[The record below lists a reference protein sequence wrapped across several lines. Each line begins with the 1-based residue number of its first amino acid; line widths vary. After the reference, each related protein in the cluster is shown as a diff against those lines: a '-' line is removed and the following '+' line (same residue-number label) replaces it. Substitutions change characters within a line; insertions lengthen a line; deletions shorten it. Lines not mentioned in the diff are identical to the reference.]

1 MQLAQEGP
9 LVEDEGELQEGFRAS
24 FPVTFGRQE
33 TKHEALENVH
43 SKTKRPGPAA
53 PSKKSKIAFNIG
65 GASIPKVVG
74 TGAFP
79 RGDAHPVGVR
89 GREEGADEDAAAAK
103 RTRIESSLG
112 ASVGA
117 AERDQSAA
125 GGAFPRGT
133 EASRTGLSSFA
144 VNEEGDD
151 AVAGPRLASGG
162 LSDDGGAFVGP
173 SRPPQASV
181 DAEGGELV
189 GPPRP
194 PEEEQESEDDSD
206 DEDADAD
213 PYRIPLE
220 HEITL
225 KGHTRVVAALAVDP
239 TGSRVITG
247 GFDYVVKMFDFNGMD
262 ARLKS
267 FRHLEPSEGHQV
279 RALSWSP
286 TADRFLVVTGS
297 AQAKVIPK
305 PSRYILDF
313 HSSRRQTLFCFGV
326 SSGGFW
332 VGSIVCNNT
341 NIPFVCFFGVSTGRR
356 DLYVYSVVW
365 DLVIRS
371 GSILDG
377 QFSCSNVCC
386 MTARFHAG

>member
-1 MQLAQEGP
+1 MQLPQEGP

-43 SKTKRPGPAA
+43 SKTKRPGAAAA
-53 PSKKSKIAFNIG
+53 PKKSKIAFNIG
-65 GASIPKVVG
+65 NASIPKVVG
-74 TGAFP
+74 TNALPG
-79 RGDAHPVGVR
+79 GVAHPVGVR
-89 GREEGADEDAAAAK
+89 GRGEGAAEGAAAAK
-103 RTRIESSLG
+103 RARIESSLG
-112 ASVGA
+112 ASDGS

-125 GGAFPRGT
+125 GAAFAMGI
-133 EASRTGLSSFA
+133 EASGLGQSSSVFE
-144 VNEEGDD
+144 EEGED
-151 AVAGPRLASGG
+151 AAAGPRLPSGG
-162 LSDDGGAFVGP
+162 LSDDGGAFTGP

-181 DAEGGELV
+181 DAEGGEPV

-305 PSRYILDF
+305 PSFYIVDF
-313 HSSRRQTLFCFGV
+313 PPSNGRDPVLLRRKQG
-326 SSGGFW
+326 
-332 VGSIVCNNT
+332 
-341 NIPFVCFFGVSTGRR
+341 
-356 DLYVYSVVW
+356 
-365 DLVIRS
+365 
-371 GSILDG
+371 
-377 QFSCSNVCC
+377 
-386 MTARFHAG
+386 

>member
-1 MQLAQEGP
+1 LTQLAQDGP
-9 LVEDEGELQEGFRAS
+9 LEEDEGELQEGFRAS

-43 SKTKRPGPAA
+43 SKTKRPGAAAA
-53 PSKKSKIAFNIG
+53 PKKSKIAFNIG

-74 TGAFP
+74 TGALP
-79 RGDAHPVGVR
+79 GGGAHPVGVR
-89 GREEGADEDAAAAK
+89 GREEGAGEDAAAAK
-103 RTRIESSLG
+103 RARIESSLG
-112 ASVGA
+112 ASDGP
-117 AERDQSAA
+117 AERDQS
-125 GGAFPRGT
+125 GTGAIFARGT
-133 EASRTGLSSFA
+133 EASGLGQTSSA
-144 VNEEGDD
+144 SKEED

-162 LSDDGGAFVGP
+162 LSDDGGAFPGP

-181 DAEGGELV
+181 AVEGGELV

-194 PEEEQESEDDSD
+194 PEEESEDDSD

-239 TGSRVITG
+239 TGSRVLTG
-247 GFDYVVKMFDFNGMD
+247 GFDYMVKMFDFNGMD

-297 AQAKVIPK
+297 AQAKVIPN
-305 PSRYILDF
+305 RLYVLDF
-313 HSSRRQTLFCFGV
+313 HPHDGRPRSASAQARVNSRLVLTM
-326 SSGGFW
+326 
-332 VGSIVCNNT
+332 CNEAK
-341 NIPFVCFFGVSTGRR
+341 IPF
-356 DLYVYSVVW
+356 
-365 DLVIRS
+365 
-371 GSILDG
+371 
-377 QFSCSNVCC
+377 
-386 MTARFHAG
+386 ARFFVVTGSAQASATFNYTVWFGTSVIDWGPY